1 VSGSVPQVKTGTL
14 TIMIGDADA
23 FIRVESALRVLCT
36 PVHVGGNS
44 QGLVLKLA
52 INISLAAQ
60 MLALSEMH
68 KDIRLALA
76 AAREDCVRLPPR
88 RSRRTFRNGPPTLAA
103 STVTLR

>member
-1 VSGSVPQVKTGTL
+1 
-14 TIMIGDADA
+14 MIGDADA

-60 MLALSEMH
+60 MLAFSEGLLLAYRD
-68 KDIRLALA
+68 DISPDLA
-76 AAREDCVRLPPR
+76 AKVGTESAVGSPML
-88 RSRRTFRNGPPTLAA
+88 
-103 STVTLR
+103 